1 MPTCRDTLHTHC
13 HKASAY
19 TWRMPMTLYVGPR
32 PRRTASAPRGGEQ
45 LSSERPGDSCSSRR
59 SAGLAL
65 TALAALLLIAPA
77 AHAQWKW
84 RDERGQIH
92 ASDLPPPRTVPD
104 KDVLQRPP
112 PVAYKASP
120 AASAASA
127 AAPTAA
133 PTAKLTTD
141 PALEEKKRQAE
152 QAQAA
157 QKKAE
162 ETKLAAQRK
171 DNCTRARDQLATL
184 ESGQRIARIDANGN
198 REFLSDEQRA
208 QESQRA
214 RALMSSDCR

>member
-19 TWRMPMTLYVGPR
+19 TWRMPLT
-32 PRRTASAPRGGEQ
+32 
-45 LSSERPGDSCSSRR
+45 SSFRH

-65 TALAALLLIAPA
+65 TVLAALLLIAPA
-77 AHAQWKW
+77 AQAQWKW

-92 ASDLPPPRTVPD
+92 ASDLPPPRSIPD

-112 PVAYKASP
+112 PVVYKARPASP

-127 AAPTAA
+127 AKVTS
-133 PTAKLTTD
+133 D

-152 QAQAA
+152 QAEAA
-157 QKKAE
+157 RKRAE

-171 DNCTRARDQLATL
+171 DNCTRARDQLVML
-184 ESGQRIARIDANGN
+184 DSGQRIARVGADGE
-198 REFLSDEQRA
+198 REYLSDEQRT

-214 RALMSSDCR
+214 RAAMASDCR